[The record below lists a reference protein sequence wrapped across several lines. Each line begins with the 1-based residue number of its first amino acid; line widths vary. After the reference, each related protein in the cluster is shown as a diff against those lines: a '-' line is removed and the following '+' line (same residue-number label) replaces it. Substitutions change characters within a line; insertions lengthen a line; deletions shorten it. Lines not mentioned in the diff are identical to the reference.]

1 MSDFKSQELANTA
14 WVFAT
19 AVQSDAQL
27 FAALA
32 RTVEQRVSDFNTQE
46 LTNTAWAFATAVQSH
61 AQLFAALARAVEQR
75 VSDFNMQN
83 DSCYPV
89 FHTLL

>member
-1 MSDFKSQELANTA
+1 MQGPTNTA
-14 WVFAT
+14 WAFAT

-27 FAALA
+27 LA
-32 RTVEQRVSDFNTQE
+32 RAVEQRVSDFNMQE
-46 LTNTAWAFATAVQSH
+46 PMNTAWAFATAVQSH
-61 AQLFAALARAVEQR
+61 AQLFAAFARAVEQR

>member
-1 MSDFKSQELANTA
+1 MER
-14 WVFAT
+14 
-19 AVQSDAQL
+19 
-27 FAALA
+27 AAG
-32 RTVEQRVSDFNTQE
+32 QRVSDFNMQGPM
-46 LTNTAWAFATAVQSH
+46 NTAWAFATAVQSD

>member
-1 MSDFKSQELANTA
+1 M
-14 WVFAT
+14 
-19 AVQSDAQL
+19 

-32 RTVEQRVSDFNTQE
+32 RAVEQRVSDFNMQD
-46 LTNTAWAFATAVQSH
+46 LSNTAWASATAVQSD

-89 FHTLL
+89 FHMLL